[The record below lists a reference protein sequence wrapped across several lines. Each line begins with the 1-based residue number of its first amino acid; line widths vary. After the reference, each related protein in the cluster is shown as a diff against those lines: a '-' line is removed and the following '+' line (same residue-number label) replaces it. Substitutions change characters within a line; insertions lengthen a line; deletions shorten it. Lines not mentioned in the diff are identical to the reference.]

1 MLSWFYFFSQKSIFD
16 KLTSLFLFSWSSIG
30 LSVKGDT
37 LVLMVNGVEKEYAT
51 LHRSEDDSKT
61 MADGKVHL
69 LYDSTGRTS
78 RDVSLFF
85 FQESTLDCQSI
96 ILTIFPL
103 L

>member
-1 MLSWFYFFSQKSIFD
+1 MSVPLVLFFLPKKSIFD
-16 KLTSLFLFSWSSIG
+16 KPTSLFLFSWSSIG

-78 RDVSLFF
+78 RDVSIFF
-85 FQESTLDCQSI
+85 SFKNLHSTLI
-96 ILTIFPL
+96 GRY
-103 L
+103 